1 MKINEILK
9 STFHYDSLRPSQVEP
24 INLLCDIAPPDMF
37 CIFPTSAGK
46 SLLYQLPAIY
56 KQMITI
62 IISPLLSLMQDQ
74 ISRLRSLNLGAYSYS
89 SDDSTNSKL
98 DLSTIAFTQP
108 QDIQYIY
115 TTPESLQ
122 NDSFKRIV
130 RQL

>member
-1 MKINEILK
+1 
-9 STFHYDSLRPSQVEP
+9 
-24 INLLCDIAPPDMF
+24 MF